1 MNHILEH
8 LKNKRLI
15 WQANQPTTFEVNSDV
30 ELTGYPE
37 LDSALQG
44 GFPQQGV
51 VDIDSSIGIG
61 ELRLLLPSLKARQN
75 KSSRLLVLIA
85 SPMQINAE
93 MLAEYGFAL
102 DQVLIIQPNSAAQA
116 LWSAEQCLK
125 SGCCHSVLLWHAALE
140 IYQVKRLQMA
150 SEKGDCVQFMFR
162 QKHQVSLSLPV
173 PLAIKL
179 SAHKQGVN
187 LQITKRRGG
196 GPADPFAISMQK
208 YWPELSLQSQQTNVI
223 SFPHAKVS

>member
-15 WQANQPTTFEVNSDV
+15 WQANQQLTFEATGDV
-30 ELTGYPE
+30 ELSGYPE
-37 LDSALQG
+37 LDHALQG

-51 VDIDSSIGIG
+51 VDIDSPMGIG
-61 ELRLLLPSLKARQN
+61 EVRLLMPSLKARQN
-75 KSSRLLVLIA
+75 KTNRLLVLIA
-85 SPMQINAE
+85 PPMQINAE

-102 DQVLIIQPNSAAQA
+102 DQVLVIQPNSADQA

-125 SGCCHSVLLWHAALE
+125 SGCCHSVLLWHGALE
-140 IYQVKRLQMA
+140 IHQVKRLQMA

-162 QKHQVSLSLPV
+162 QKHQISLSLPV

-179 SAHKQGVN
+179 SAQKQGVG

-196 GPADPFAISMQK
+196 WSADSFAINMQK
-208 YWPELSLQSQQTNVI
+208 YWPELSLQSQSSNVV

>member
-1 MNHILEH
+1 MNHLLEH
-8 LKNKRLI
+8 LKNKRLV
-15 WQANQPTTFEVNSDV
+15 WQASQQSAFETNSDV
-30 ELTGYPE
+30 ELTGFAE

-51 VDIDSSIGIG
+51 VDIDSPIGIG
-61 ELRLLLPSLKARQN
+61 ELRLLMPSLKARQN
-75 KSSRLLVLIA
+75 KTNRLLVLIA

-102 DQVLIIQPNSAAQA
+102 DQVLVIQPNSADQA

-125 SGCCHSVLLWHAALE
+125 SGCCHSVLLWHGALE
-140 IYQVKRLQMA
+140 VHQVKRLQMA

-162 QKHQVSLSLPV
+162 QKHQISLSLPV

-179 SAHKQGVN
+179 SAHKQGINV
-187 LQITKRRGG
+187 QVTKRRGG
-196 GPADPFAISMQK
+196 SPADQFAINMQE
-208 YWPELSLQSQQTNVI
+208 YWPELSLQPQQTNVI
-223 SFPHAKVS
+223 SFPHSKVS